1 MIDSNQRLLK
11 LHYSHLIKF
20 RSLNLL
26 VSLRKVIK
34 IHKTMVSQGHIY
46 RRQKEAEGRPLRPEE
61 RILYNARDAI
71 HQT

>member
-34 IHKTMVSQGHIY
+34 IHKTMELEKLCNSMPIY
-46 RRQKEAEGRPLRPEE
+46 IINNIFK
-61 RILYNARDAI
+61 II
-71 HQT
+71 I